1 MHNSYFGN
9 IIAAV
14 RTDEEFD
21 NAISSSVS
29 VIFDL
34 NPDIITISKKI
45 KKAHE
50 MDKKIFI
57 HIDLASGIGKDES
70 GIVFCKAIGV
80 DGIIS
85 TRVNII
91 KFAKEHSIFSI
102 LRFFAVDS
110 KSIGTTISSIKSSKP
125 DMIEIMPG
133 ILYKVINSLKD
144 KINAPIIAG
153 GLIDSIDEVRL
164 ALNSGATAVSTGKEE
179 LWSKI

>member
-1 MHNSYFGN
+1 MLNSFFGN

-21 NAISSSVS
+21 NAISSDVN
-29 VIFDL
+29 VVFDL
-34 NPDIITISKKI
+34 NPDIITIGKKI

-50 MDKKIFI
+50 MDKKLFI

-91 KFAKEHSIFSI
+91 KLAKEHNIFSI

-133 ILYKVINSLKD
+133 ILFKVIKRLKN
-144 KINAPIIAG
+144 KIDTPIIAG
-153 GLIDSIDEVRL
+153 GLIDTIDEINS
-164 ALNSGATAVSTGKEE
+164 ALESGAAAVSTGQEK
-179 LWSKI
+179 LWRKI